1 MKWFA
6 MSDNTISEEQRMEIQ
21 SIRQARR
28 YLRDNEGVL
37 ARILNAYRDAD
48 ARGTRIGYLPDQ

>member
-1 MKWFA
+1 